1 MHGSHLWPPSR
12 KMENS
17 TSMTTS
23 KDRNISL
30 TGTVL
35 FHALLV
41 FLLFNLRNC
50 AGGGGGNGGTG
61 TVGYASMDL
70 AGLGNSID
78 GWGESEESAADVT
91 PTETGEVVDDAA
103 IAENTNAA
111 APTVNNDKQST
122 KNPTPN
128 KNSKPAEKTEAQKQ
142 QEKLN
147 ALMNQANKAGKG
159 NTTGSGKQ
167 GKEDGQVGKN
177 GIFDGGGSGGN
188 GGGEGGGDGGGKGGG
203 KGSGYSDYKLAGR
216 TMSSTPKLSKKA
228 PAEGK
233 VVVDIWVN
241 AQGAVTKAVAN
252 PALSSATD
260 AQLYTLAEKAAKEAK
275 FNSSPFPEQKGTITI
290 NFVLG
295 Q

>member
-1 MHGSHLWPPSR
+1 
-12 KMENS
+12 
-17 TSMTTS
+17 MTTS

-41 FLLFNLRNC
+41 FLLLNLRNC
-50 AGGGGGNGGTG
+50 TGGGGGNGGTG

-78 GWGESEESAADVT
+78 GWGESEESAADVP

-122 KNPTPN
+122 NNPTPN

-177 GIFDGGGSGGN
+177 GIFDGGGSEGK

-203 KGSGYSDYKLAGR
+203 KGSGVEHSLKGRKFTTIPELTGNADGLHCKMIIAVTVSPQGDVLSAQVKEGNCLDDFSRASNLAIKAVKLA
-216 TMSSTPKLSKKA
+216 KF
-228 PAEGK
+228 
-233 VVVDIWVN
+233 
-241 AQGAVTKAVAN
+241 TKSDSN
-252 PALSSATD
+252 GP
-260 AQLYTLAEKAAKEAK
+260 QI
-275 FNSSPFPEQKGTITI
+275 GTVTI
-290 NFVLG
+290 NFEAN
-295 Q
+295 